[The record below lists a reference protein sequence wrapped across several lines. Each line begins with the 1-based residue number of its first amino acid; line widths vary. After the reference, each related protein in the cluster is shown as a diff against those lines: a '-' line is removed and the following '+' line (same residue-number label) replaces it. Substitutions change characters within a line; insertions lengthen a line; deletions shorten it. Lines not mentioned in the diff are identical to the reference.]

1 MVIYILSISFQVA
14 GALLLMVNALSTRRD
29 RVIHRFASH
38 SLIYRDNNTG
48 ELEYDKEALKGAFK
62 EAYLSKFAF
71 AEIAIGY
78 FLGVFGALNDS
89 ANRWLIAIGIII
101 TTTILIYISR
111 LLVRLILTY
120 NKNITRSITNDEL
133 SVLGIEPAMENISDM
148 EIDELFK

>member
-71 AEIAIGY
+71 AEIA
-78 FLGVFGALNDS
+78 S
-89 ANRWLIAIGIII
+89 ACAP
-101 TTTILIYISR
+101 YIN
-111 LLVRLILTY
+111 LQQKHNPFDY
-120 NKNITRSITNDEL
+120 E
-133 SVLGIEPAMENISDM
+133 
-148 EIDELFK
+148 